1 MLDSGQHSDFHLLDP
16 VDAYHERI
24 VVPGLQ
30 QSGRRHDP
38 AELRKLEVE
47 FDAAQGRIK
56 VLHREQRVAVG
67 RSKNQ
72 REGRERETGER
83 HLRELY
89 RPNGDGRIMS
99 RKIYKRDI
107 G

>member
-1 MLDSGQHSDFHLLDP
+1 MLDSGQHSDFHLLEP

-47 FDAAQGRIK
+47 FNAAQGRIK

-67 RSKNQ
+67 RSKHE
-72 REGRERETGER
+72 REGREGQTGER
-83 HLRELY
+83 HLGQLYEL
-89 RPNGDGRIMS
+89 NDDEIML
-99 RKIYKRDI
+99 RKL
-107 G
+107 